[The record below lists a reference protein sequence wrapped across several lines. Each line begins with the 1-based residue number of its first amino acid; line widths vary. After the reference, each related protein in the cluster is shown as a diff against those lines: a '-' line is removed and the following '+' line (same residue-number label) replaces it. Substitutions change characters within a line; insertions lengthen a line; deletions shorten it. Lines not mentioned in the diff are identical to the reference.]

1 MAKFNTAQT
10 IASMIATA
18 DSVNESLEN
27 EMTELVGEFGESPL
41 LPTKQGGLNGNAF
54 REGSK
59 LETQQADADRIGL
72 SLEKAQ
78 SLAAIRAAL
87 NAHRPTLYQT
97 YQIAYFGLEQ
107 IKPTKPPAEPS
118 DTDLEITALV
128 ADSKAIMA
136 NKKEVSADL
145 KVAKAQLTLA
155 KAQGDKGAEI
165 AAQAEVTALEYDRDL
180 LKQDLAS
187 KKHDLDH
194 CRNEKKSAPL
204 YDQCVALKEKL
215 IKSKLLDGW
224 NDPTG
229 MSLDEIIGIL
239 APVSLDEVS

>member
-78 SLAAIRAAL
+78 SLATIRAAL

-97 YQIAYFGLEQ
+97 YQIAYFGLET
-107 IKPTKPPAEPS
+107 IKPTKPPAEPKEK
-118 DTDLEITALV
+118 TEAELER
-128 ADSKAIMA
+128 
-136 NKKEVSADL
+136 E
-145 KVAKAQLTLA
+145 
-155 KAQGDKGAEI
+155 
-165 AAQAEVTALEYDRDL
+165 
-180 LKQDLAS
+180 
-187 KKHDLDH
+187 
-194 CRNEKKSAPL
+194 
-204 YDQCVALKEKL
+204 ALKEYRESRKSIAKTSRDEAKL
-215 IKSKLLDGW
+215 KRAEATIALVSGNKDLAGELKREAAGYDKLAKDYAAEVQDITQQLSASKEGDKKAKLVEKLVAVRNEIKAAKVLDGDI
-224 NDPTG
+224 NAMTIT
-229 MSLDEIIGIL
+229 EIL
-239 APVSLDEVS
+239 EYLV

>member
-1 MAKFNTAQT
+1 
-10 IASMIATA
+10 MIETA
-18 DSVNESLEN
+18 DKADASLAVQME
-27 EMTELVGEFGESPL
+27 TLVAEFGESPL

-59 LETQQADADRIGL
+59 RETQQADADRIGL

-78 SLAAIRAAL
+78 SLATIRAAL

-97 YQIAYFGLEQ
+97 YQIAYFGLER

-118 DTDLEITALV
+118 DADLEITALV
-128 ADSKAIMA
+128 ADSKKIMA
-136 NKKEVSADL
+136 NKKEVSANL

-155 KAQGDKGAEI
+155 KAQGDKAAEN
-165 AAQAEVTALEYDRDL
+165 AAKVDVAILEHDRDL

-187 KKHDLDH
+187 TKADLEH
-194 CRNEKKSAPL
+194 CRNEKRSAPL

-229 MSLDEIIGIL
+229 MSLDEIISIL
-239 APVSLDEVS
+239 APVSLEEVS